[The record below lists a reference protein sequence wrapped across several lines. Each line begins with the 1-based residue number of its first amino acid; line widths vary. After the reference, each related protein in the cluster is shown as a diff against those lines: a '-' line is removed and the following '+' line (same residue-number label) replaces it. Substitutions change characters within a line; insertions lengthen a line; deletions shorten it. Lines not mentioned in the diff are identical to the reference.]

1 MMVARE
7 IDKTMKTILIRELE
21 EFTPRHGDH
30 FLGSR
35 KTTIVSHDPA
45 HQAGAQEHISAL
57 NENDLS
63 TLLRGRDRGCAT

>member
-1 MMVARE
+1 MTVTRE
-7 IDKTMKTILIRELE
+7 IDVVVKAIFVRELK
-21 EFTPRHGDH
+21 EFTSRHGDH

-35 KTTIVSHDPA
+35 KTAIVSHDPA
-45 HQAGAQEHISAL
+45 HQAGAQEHVSAL